1 MMVISVFVLYPC
13 FLLMN
18 ELIKKLYDISGKEC
32 KKITNMMI
40 AEVIKEVFEGI
51 ALGAVM
57 ISKGFK

>member
-1 MMVISVFVLYPC
+1 
-13 FLLMN
+13 MN